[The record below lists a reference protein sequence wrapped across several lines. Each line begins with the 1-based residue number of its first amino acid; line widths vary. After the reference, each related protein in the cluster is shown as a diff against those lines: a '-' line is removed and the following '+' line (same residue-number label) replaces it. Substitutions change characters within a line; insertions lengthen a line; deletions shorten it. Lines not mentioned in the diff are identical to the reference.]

1 MPRRAGGHQL
11 SASTTC
17 PRTADEIAFW
27 SSQRELDMP
36 RDIAQRAHF
45 NSIQQKIAPNRKDL
59 ATWYDLHDLDDYVT
73 FGGQP

>member
-1 MPRRAGGHQL
+1 
-11 SASTTC
+11 
-17 PRTADEIAFW
+17 
-27 SSQRELDMP
+27 MP